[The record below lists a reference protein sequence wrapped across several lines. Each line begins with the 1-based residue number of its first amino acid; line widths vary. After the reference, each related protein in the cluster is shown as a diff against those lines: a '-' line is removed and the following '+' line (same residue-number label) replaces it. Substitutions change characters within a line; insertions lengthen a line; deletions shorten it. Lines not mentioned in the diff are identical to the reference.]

1 MPPAM
6 ARQAERLARKENRSM
21 SELMREAF
29 RRYQQP
35 IANADMLN
43 YVRRVA
49 PPDPALTAIRQ
60 EAKAK
65 GTDKLTMSQIDREIK
80 AARAERSKKIT
91 SRTSK

>member
-1 MPPAM
+1 M

-35 IANADMLN
+35 VTDADMLN
-43 YVRRVA
+43 YVRMIA
-49 PPDPALTAIRQ
+49 PANPALTAIRQ

-65 GTDKLTMSQIDREIK
+65 GTDKLTMRQIDREIK
-80 AARAERSKKIT
+80 AARSEPTKKTT